1 MYNNN
6 NNNNNIIDDNDYD
19 DDDDDYNYY
28 NNNYDYNENLISND
42 TKKQKD
48 LEKEPLSKSIA
59 FITIGTLTLLYVI
72 VELGAAL
79 YVGSLTL
86 LSDGFHN
93 LSDVVSLV
101 IAWWAQ
107 KAAKRD
113 SDNFMSYGWA
123 RAEILGGLTNGC
135 FLLSMSLYVALEAIP
150 RFIRPEPMESGLIFM
165 IVAGSGLAINILGTI
180 VFACTGMSHA
190 HSHGGGGGHS
200 HGGGGG
206 HSHGGAEKEK
216 KKEKHGHSHDGAEK
230 EKKKEKHGHSHS
242 TVATTTAVGINSE
255 EHNHDDHDHHD
266 HSEESHGHSHGGEK
280 KKEKKHGHS
289 HSHGGGA
296 AEGININDDHHEHD
310 HDHEGHH
317 DHSEEN
323 HGHSHGGGP
332 EKKKEKHGHG
342 HSHDAE
348 KKKEKH
354 GHGHSHDGVEKK
366 KKKKK
371 SSGTCLGMD
380 LNMFGV
386 FLHFLGDAISSLFV
400 LITGAVIHF
409 THGKWTEYIDPA
421 VSLIIVIMIAA
432 TSAPLVKRCSMILLQ
447 KVPDD
452 IDLDSIRYKIAKV
465 EGVVSQHDLHVWQL
479 VDGMTIASVH
489 VGIEQ
494 GREFQ
499 PIASKLRKIFH
510 KEGIHSTS
518 IQPEF
523 LPINSFTGGATS
535 DPNFCIQNCV
545 DDCEEEWCCKKSAD
559 RIRMRN
565 LNSKNSNIVDINDI

>member
-1 MYNNN
+1 MYNK
-6 NNNNNIIDDNDYD
+6 NNNNIDYN
-19 DDDDDYNYY
+19 DDDYYDDY
-28 NNNYDYNENLISND
+28 NENENLISKD
-42 TKKQKD
+42 AKKQKD

-59 FITIGTLTLLYVI
+59 FITIGTLTMLYVI

-206 HSHGGAEKEK
+206 HSHGSEKKKEKHGHSHGSEK

-230 EKKKEKHGHSHS
+230 KKEKHGHSHGG
-242 TVATTTAVGINSE
+242 TTAAVGINGE
-255 EHNHDDHDHHD
+255 ENHNHDDHDHHD
-266 HSEESHGHSHGGEK
+266 HSEENHGHSHGGGEK

-289 HSHGGGA
+289 HSHGGSA
-296 AEGININDDHHEHD
+296 AQGININDNHDDHD
-310 HDHEGHH
+310 HDHEGHQ

-323 HGHSHGGGP
+323 HGHSHGN
-332 EKKKEKHGHG
+332 EMKKEK
-342 HSHDAE
+342 
-348 KKKEKH
+348 K
-354 GHGHSHDGVEKK
+354 HGHSHDGAEKK

-409 THGKWTEYIDPA
+409 TQGKWTEYIDPA

-452 IDLDSIRYKIAKV
+452 IDLDSIRHKIAKV
-465 EGVVSQHDLHVWQL
+465 GGVVSQHDLHVWQL

-523 LPINSFTGGATS
+523 LPPNSFTGGATS

-565 LNSKNSNIVDINDI
+565 INSKGSNIIDINDI

>member
-1 MYNNN
+1 MYNNNN
-6 NNNNNIIDDNDYD
+6 NNNNNIIDDND
-19 DDDDDYNYY
+19 DDDYNYY
-28 NNNYDYNENLISND
+28 NNYDYNENLISKDAN
-42 TKKQKD
+42 KQKD

-230 EKKKEKHGHSHS
+230 EKKKEKHGHGHSHS
-242 TVATTTAVGINSE
+242 SSTAAVGINSE

-266 HSEESHGHSHGGEK
+266 HSEENHGHSHGGEK

-289 HSHGGGA
+289 HSHGGD
-296 AEGININDDHHEHD
+296 AEGININDDHD
-310 HDHEGHH
+310 HDHQGHH
-317 DHSEEN
+317 DHSEEK
-323 HGHSHGGGP
+323 HGHSHGGV

-342 HSHDAE
+342 HSH
-348 KKKEKH
+348 
-354 GHGHSHDGVEKK
+354 GGVEKK

-452 IDLDSIRYKIAKV
+452 IDLDSIRNKIAKV
-465 EGVVSQHDLHVWQL
+465 EGVLSQHDLHVWQL

-499 PIASKLRKIFH
+499 SIASKLRKIFH

-523 LPINSFTGGATS
+523 LPVNSLTGGATS

-559 RIRMRN
+559 RIIRMRK
-565 LNSKNSNIVDINDI
+565 LNSNNSNVIDINDI

>member
-1 MYNNN
+1 MKNNYKIN
-6 NNNNNIIDDNDYD
+6 YDYYD
-19 DDDDDYNYY
+19 DDDDNDDDDY
-28 NNNYDYNENLISND
+28 DFENENLISKD
-42 TKKQKD
+42 AGKKQKD

-59 FITIGTLTLLYVI
+59 FITIGTLTMLYVI

-150 RFIRPEPMESGLIFM
+150 RFIKPEPMESGLIFM

-200 HGGGGG
+200 HGGGA
-206 HSHGGAEKEK
+206 HSHGEK

-230 EKKKEKHGHSHS
+230 KKEKHGHSHDGAEKKKEKHGHGHSHG
-242 TVATTTAVGINSE
+242 TTAVGINSDEKE
-255 EHNHDDHDHHD
+255 EHNHDDHDHHDHSEENHGHSHGGAENKKEKHGHGHSHSGGAEGINIGDDNDHDDHDHHD

-280 KKEKKHGHS
+280 KKEK
-289 HSHGGGA
+289 
-296 AEGININDDHHEHD
+296 
-310 HDHEGHH
+310 
-317 DHSEEN
+317 
-323 HGHSHGGGP
+323 
-332 EKKKEKHGHG
+332 HG
-342 HSHDAE
+342 HSHDGAE

-354 GHGHSHDGVEKK
+354 GHSHDGEKK

-386 FLHFLGDAISSLFV
+386 FIHFLGDAISSLFV

-409 THGKWTEYIDPA
+409 TQGKWTEYIDPA

-447 KVPDD
+447 KVPDE
-452 IDLDSIRYKIAKV
+452 IDLDTIRHKMLKV
-465 EGVVSQHDLHVWQL
+465 EGVLSQHDLHVWQL

-489 VGIEQ
+489 VGIAK
-494 GREFQ
+494 GKDFQ
-499 PIASKLRKIFH
+499 VIASKLKKIFH

-523 LPINSFTGGATS
+523 LQPNSFTGGASS
-535 DPNFCIQNCV
+535 DSNYCVQNCV

-559 RIRMRN
+559 RIKMRN
-565 LNSKNSNIVDINDI
+565 LPYSNIVDINDI

>member
-1 MYNNN
+1 MYNNILN
-6 NNNNNIIDDNDYD
+6 D
-19 DDDDDYNYY
+19 DDDD
-28 NNNYDYNENLISND
+28 ENQYLISKNA
-42 TKKQKD
+42 KKQD

-59 FITIGTLTLLYVI
+59 FISIGTLTMLYVI

-190 HSHGGGGGHS
+190 HSHGGGGHS
-200 HGGGGG
+200 HGGGG
-206 HSHGGAEKEK
+206 HSHGG
-216 KKEKHGHSHDGAEK
+216 D
-230 EKKKEKHGHSHS
+230 
-242 TVATTTAVGINSE
+242 
-255 EHNHDDHDHHD
+255 
-266 HSEESHGHSHGGEK
+266 EK

-289 HSHGGGA
+289 HDGAEKKKEKKHGHSHDGAEKKKEKHGHGHSHGA
-296 AEGININDDHHEHD
+296 TTASVGINSDEKEHN

-323 HGHSHGGGP
+323 HGHSHGSGGG
-332 EKKKEKHGHG
+332 EKKKEKKHGHG
-342 HSHDAE
+342 HSHGGSAADGIDLEDNHYDHSEENHGHSHE
-348 KKKEKH
+348 KKKEKKH
-354 GHGHSHDGVEKK
+354 DHDHGHSHDGEKK

-386 FLHFLGDAISSLFV
+386 FLHFLGDAVSSLFV

-409 THGKWTEYIDPA
+409 TQGKWTEYIDPA

-432 TSAPLVKRCSMILLQ
+432 TSVPLVKRCSMILLQ

-452 IDLDSIRYKIAKV
+452 IDLDSIRNKMAKV
-465 EGVVSQHDLHVWQL
+465 DGIISQHDLHVWQL

-494 GREFQ
+494 GKEFH

-523 LPINSFTGGATS
+523 LVPNSFTGGAST
-535 DPNFCIQNCV
+535 DPNFCVQNCV
-545 DDCEEEWCCKKSAD
+545 DNCEEEWCCKKSAD

-565 LNSKNSNIVDINDI
+565 KNSKGSNIIDINDI